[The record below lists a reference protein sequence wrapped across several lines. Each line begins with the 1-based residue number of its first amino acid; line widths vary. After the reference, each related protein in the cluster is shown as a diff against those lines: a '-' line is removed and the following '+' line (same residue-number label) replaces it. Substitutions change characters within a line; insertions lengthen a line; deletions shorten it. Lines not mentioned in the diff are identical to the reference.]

1 MKSAQLMRSIAKLV
15 CSDTRTVVAA
25 IQQPMLLKGV
35 VVGDKLVLNW
45 LSLKSS
51 KAEPEQIELDVNKFT
66 TASEGL
72 TSQELQGRLCLTCSR
87 ASHTMCLQVFQDATR
102 I

>member
-1 MKSAQLMRSIAKLV
+1 
-15 CSDTRTVVAA
+15 
-25 IQQPMLLKGV
+25 MLLKGV
-35 VVGDKLVLNW
+35 MVGDKLVLNW

-51 KAEPEQIELDVNKFT
+51 TAEPEQIELDVNKFA

-72 TSQELQGRLCLTCSR
+72 ISQELQGCVCHAAELPSTVF
-87 ASHTMCLQVFQDATR
+87 LQVFQHAIR

>member
-1 MKSAQLMRSIAKLV
+1 MRSNAKLV
-15 CSDTRTVVAA
+15 CSDPRTVVAA

-72 TSQELQGRLCLTCSR
+72 TSQDLQGCVCHAAELLIQC
-87 ASHTMCLQVFQDATR
+87 ALQVFQHATR